1 MVAATAVVQLLAIL
15 SFHRNS
21 STRKRK

>member
-1 MVAATAVVQLLAIL
+1 MVAATVVVQLLAIL

-21 STRKRK
+21 STRERK